1 MPNCYLLL
9 SPKLTQTLLLHVINL
24 LLFYALNLLVGIYT
38 ELYKLEDLTQTHIH
52 QYITKT
58 IYKKILSKFIY
69 RHTLHKSYATIPI

>member
-52 QYITKT
+52 QYITQNHIQKN
-58 IYKKILSKFIY
+58 IKQIHI
-69 RHTLHKSYATIPI
+69 

>member
-38 ELYKLEDLTQTHIH
+38 ELYKLEDLTQTYIH
-52 QYITKT
+52 QYITQNHIQKN
-58 IYKKILSKFIY
+58 IKQIHI
-69 RHTLHKSYATIPI
+69 

>member
-38 ELYKLEDLTQTHIH
+38 ELYQLEDLTQTHIH
-52 QYITKT
+52 HYITQNHIQKN
-58 IYKKILSKFIY
+58 IKQIHI
-69 RHTLHKSYATIPI
+69 